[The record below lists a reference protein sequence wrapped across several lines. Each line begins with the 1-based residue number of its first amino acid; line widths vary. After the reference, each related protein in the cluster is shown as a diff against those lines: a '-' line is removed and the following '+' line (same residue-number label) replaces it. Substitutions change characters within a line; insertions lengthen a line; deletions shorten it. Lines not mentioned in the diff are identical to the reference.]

1 MSAQTVE
8 PPRVDHWTSRLAR
21 RSHNFTRRFSA
32 SANAPQNKKRKWSS
46 VAESK
51 EGVTVKFHAS
61 VAKLDDLGL
70 YTQEEQK

>member
-32 SANAPQNKKRKWSS
+32 SANSIQNKKRKFSS
-46 VAESK
+46 AGNSTEEVK
-51 EGVTVKFHAS
+51 VKFHAS

-70 YTQEEQK
+70 YI

>member
-32 SANAPQNKKRKWSS
+32 SANTIQKRKRNMSS
-46 VAESK
+46 AGNSA

-70 YTQEEQK
+70 YV